1 MINRILRLFP
11 YVKRLENDKAKAL
24 AGEISLVDLLIKDG
38 KMDATF
44 KTEFAKILCAWCV
57 DVMGD
62 APNYV
67 EISLSS
73 VDSDGE
79 KYTVTVQKNSGKTPH
94 ELRQIAE
101 QKVADL
107 IEEKFCDAKSKVTS
121 PL

>member
-11 YVKRLENDKAKAL
+11 YVKRLENEKAKAL
-24 AGEISLVDLLIKDG
+24 AGEISLVDLLVKDG
-38 KMDATF
+38 KIDATF
-44 KTEFAKILCAWCV
+44 KTEFAKIPCAWCV
-57 DVMGD
+57 DVIGD

-73 VDSDGE
+73 VDADGE
-79 KYTVTVQKNSGKTPH
+79 KYTVTVQKSSGKTPH

-107 IEEKFCDAKSKVTS
+107 IEENFSKAKSN
-121 PL
+121 L